1 MASEPIFTTNPP
13 AKKKLSRGQLTMIGV
28 GVLLV
33 AAIVGYLEFA
43 PKAVPEEMP
52 LTDEAKGYIANLVLS
67 DVNMEAK
74 LDFFG
79 QKVVEIT
86 GNIGNTGARGLK
98 VVEVNCVFRD
108 YSNRVILRQRTP
120 IVSVKMGGLN
130 PGDTKSFRLPFDTV
144 PEGWNQQMPQLVIA
158 GIEFE

>member
-1 MASEPIFTTNPP
+1 VASEPIFTTNPP
-13 AKKKLSRGQLTMIGV
+13 AKKKLSRGQMLTIGA

-43 PKAVPEEMP
+43 PKRTPEEIP
-52 LTDEAKGYIANLVLS
+52 LTEEAKGYISNLALA

-74 LDFFG
+74 LDYFG

-86 GNIGNTGARGLK
+86 GSIGNTGQRGLK
-98 VVEVNCVFRD
+98 VVEVTCVFRD
-108 YSNRVILRQRTP
+108 YANRVILRQRTP
-120 IVSVKMGGLN
+120 IVSAKMGGLN
-130 PGDTKSFRLPFDTV
+130 PGDTKAFRLPFDTV

-158 GIEFE
+158 GIEFQ